1 MLKNLLDEGK
11 KQGIIST
18 KIDTDTYATT
28 MIALKDGMIALHIL
42 DNSIDTK
49 EKWESTF
56 QAIWKEI
63 RVTSQ
68 TEYENGGGYL
78 YAKTMS

>member
-1 MLKNLLDEGK
+1 MLDEGK
-11 KQGIIST
+11 KQGIISA
-18 KIDTDTYATT
+18 KIDTDAYATT
-28 MIALKDGMIALHIL
+28 MMALKDGMIALHIL

-56 QAIWKEI
+56 QEIWKEI
-63 RVTSQ
+63 KVTSQ
-68 TEYENGGGYL
+68 DEYANRGGYL